1 MHYRTKGNE
10 AERLVKL
17 LRDEYPEAR
26 KLLTQPSVLK
36 ELWIYA
42 ETGRFRQAKMENAL
56 RPLTETSKR
65 AGELAEAIRSNQ
77 WRAMRDERQTHYE
90 FLRLEA
96 QLLSWHRARHNPAG
110 PGAAPG
116 AVPLDMRAHAG
127 DARAGQRE
135 RSKSAA
141 AARPRTRGERR
152 AHHLEDA
159 APGARDRRA
168 RRAFRDGR

>member
-65 AGELAEAIRSNQ
+65 AESLRRRS
-77 WRAMRDERQTHYE
+77 APT
-90 FLRLEA
+90 
-96 QLLSWHRARHNPAG
+96 S
-110 PGAAPG
+110 GALCATNAKPIMSSC
-116 AVPLDMRAHAG
+116 ASK
-127 DARAGQRE
+127 
-135 RSKSAA
+135 RSC
-141 AARPRTRGERR
+141 
-152 AHHLEDA
+152 
-159 APGARDRRA
+159 
-168 RRAFRDGR
+168 